1 MENSPPPRVV
11 KLGDILPSLANFESV
26 LSSLKSYRL
35 WPVVLREAL
44 LDKAI
49 SGIACSDGEATEAWA
64 AWCKR
69 NEVDPMAPVFEGLSR
84 PEMMVAAMRE
94 KKIEKFREH
103 NFGKLIPEY
112 FRSRKGLLDRVTL
125 DVIQFHHA
133 AVAEEAL
140 FRCFEGE
147 QTLEEA
153 AHELAHSDGGEPPVR
168 KVGPIGAG
176 RLSPGLAALVT
187 GSRSGALLGPKKLG
201 HFHCVVRVIEIR
213 EAALDTRM
221 RNRLLEELLNN
232 WVEQQ
237 MAAMTGRPPRQM
249 VQDEEESASTRS
261 HAAGA
266 LKDAEA

>member
-1 MENSPPPRVV
+1 MENLAPSRVV
-11 KLGDILPSLANFESV
+11 KLGDILPSLANFESI

-49 SGIACSDGEATEAWA
+49 SGIACSDGEVAEAWS

-69 NEVDPMAPVFEGLSR
+69 NEMDPATPVFEGLSR
-84 PEMMVAAMRE
+84 PEMTVAAIRE

-125 DVIQFHHA
+125 EVVQFHHA

-140 FRCFEGE
+140 FRCLEGE
-147 QTLEEA
+147 QSLEDA

-168 KVGPIGAG
+168 KVGPIGMG
-176 RLSPGLAALVT
+176 RLSPGLASLVT
-187 GSRSGALLGPKKLG
+187 GSQSGALLGPKKLG
-201 HFHCVVRVIEIR
+201 HYHCVVCVIEIR
-213 EAALDTRM
+213 EASLDTRM

-237 MAAMTGRPPRQM
+237 MAAMTGRPPRPM
-249 VQDEEESASTRS
+249 VLDEEGSAPT
-261 HAAGA
+261 HTAGA
-266 LKDAEA
+266 LKNAGA